1 MSRDGTLWQKHFG
14 KLCVAATG
22 LCTLVSHHLMNS
34 TNRAEVRQEVQNVL
48 AEKLEDLKTEG
59 FNQRLTREREFV
71 RKEDLEKIVK
81 KLSDQLDD
89 NSDKVDNLVERT
101 SRLEGYL
108 KAKDKRMSEEAV
120 TFWRRAYR
128 KGR

>member
-1 MSRDGTLWQKHFG
+1 
-14 KLCVAATG
+14 
-22 LCTLVSHHLMNS
+22 MNS
-34 TNRAEVRQEVQNVL
+34 TNRAEVRQEVQSVL

-108 KAKDKRMSEEAV
+108 KAKDKRLSDEAV